1 MVHISERELELPEAV
16 IGKLLKIAA
25 ENKDIISLGVGEP
38 DFITPKPI
46 LDYARKII
54 NKTTHYAPTQGIK
67 ELRESIAKKLKKENN
82 IKANPENVVVTVGS
96 QEATFSALMC
106 SIDPGEQVIVPNPCY
121 LAYTPAIELL
131 SATPVYVK
139 LEEEENFEINPDKI
153 KESIDK
159 KKTKVIILNTPS
171 NPTGNVLSR
180 KTLEEIADI
189 AIENDLYIFSDEAY
203 EKLIYDDA
211 KHISIG
217 SLNGMQN
224 HVVTIQT
231 FSKSYAMCG
240 FRIGYLHAP
249 AELAKAI
256 IKSLH
261 YVTLTTS
268 TLSQYLAL
276 KALNLPDKY
285 TEQMRQE
292 YDRRRLFIVKRLN
305 EIGLT
310 TKMPKGAF
318 YAFSNI
324 KNFKMKSLDFANLL
338 LRKANV
344 AVVPGTEFGKYG
356 EGFIRFSYAADI
368 KKIRTGMDRI
378 EKFIKTLK

>member
-106 SIDPGEQVIVPNPCY
+106 TLDPGEQVIVPNPCY

-344 AVVPGTEFGKYG
+344 AVVPGTEFGKFG
-356 EGFIRFSYAADI
+356 EDYIRFSYATDI
-368 KKIRTGMDRI
+368 
-378 EKFIKTLK
+378 